1 MIFGC
6 FHIFV
11 LDFSIS
17 GSPLEALHPPTCHHQ
32 PAAVTQA
39 TCRSMGHKLSE
50 RAPAIQDGLKL
61 VEMPGVCW

>member
-1 MIFGC
+1 
-6 FHIFV
+6 
-11 LDFSIS
+11 
-17 GSPLEALHPPTCHHQ
+17 LEAIHQPTCHQ
-32 PAAVTQA
+32 AAAVTQA